1 MPNGKQYQETLT
13 TIRSRLLVQHTTIHL
28 ISMIPALTLPISNP
42 VLIFF
47 IVLAIILLAPILLNR
62 FRIPHII
69 GLIIAGIIVGPH
81 GFNLLARDSSFE
93 IFGNVGILYLMFL
106 AGLEMDIFSLRR
118 NRKPGLVFGL
128 YTFGL
133 PMIIGTVA
141 SHYLLQLDW
150 ATSLLLSSMFASHT
164 LISYPIVS
172 RYGLSRYAPV
182 TVAVAGTIFAII
194 GALVVFSIITGI
206 HSGDMSAAYWL
217 RLIGYVGAYIL
228 FILYVYPRLS
238 RWFFKT
244 YNDNVS
250 QFIFILALV
259 FFSSFVAECIGLQAI
274 IGAFFAGIVL
284 NRYIPAVSPLM
295 NRLEFVGNALFIP
308 YFLIGVGM
316 LINLD
321 SVAKTPQTLWVAL
334 FMCVIA
340 LGTKWLAAW
349 ITQRRFRYTASDRR
363 LLFGITSAKAAV
375 SLAAVIIGRQYG
387 MFDDAILNGTI
398 IMILVTCTVS
408 SITTERAA
416 SNTIVQLQ
424 QDDKTDI
431 GQAPSEERI
440 LIPIANPATIES
452 LVNIALLMKKPKST
466 APLYALYVNDDN
478 NNKPQSAA
486 RRVLELAA
494 KTASAAD
501 TQLIPI
507 SRYDLNIASGI
518 IHTIKEKNISEVVI
532 GLHRKTNIVDT
543 FFGSKIGAILKG
555 THKMVW
561 ITKCINPLATATRI
575 VVVVPP
581 KAEYETGFSRWIDRL
596 AHMSQQISCR
606 IIFYAYETT
615 IPYIRACIARQR
627 YNIRHEHH
635 IIESWNDILLLANE
649 ILDDDLF
656 VVVTARRASVSFD
669 AEHEKLPAFLTQY
682 FANNNLIVIF
692 PEQFGEVSLAPTFAD
707 PLSQVIETSSHGL
720 LGLRDGIDKLITW
733 KKRFTHRNRKKRI
746 DI

>member
-1 MPNGKQYQETLT
+1 MTF
-13 TIRSRLLVQHTTIHL
+13 
-28 ISMIPALTLPISNP
+28 ALTLPISNP

-81 GFNLLARDSSFE
+81 GFNLLERDSSFE

-106 AGLEMDIFSLRR
+106 AGLEMDMFSLRR
-118 NRKPGLVFGL
+118 NRKPGFIFGL
-128 YTFGL
+128 CTFGL
-133 PMIIGTVA
+133 PLLIGSVA
-141 SHYLLQLDW
+141 SHYLLRLDW

-172 RYGLSRYAPV
+172 RYGLNRYAPV

-194 GALVVFSIITGI
+194 GALVVFSIITGM
-206 HSGDMSAAYWL
+206 HTGDMSITYWL
-217 RLIGYVGAYIL
+217 KLTGYVIAYAL
-228 FILYVYPRLS
+228 SILYVYPRIS

-244 YNDNVS
+244 YSDNVT
-250 QFIFILALV
+250 QFIFVLALV
-259 FFSSFVAECIGLQAI
+259 FLSSFVAECIGLQAI

-284 NRYIPAVSPLM
+284 NRYIPSVSPLM

-316 LINLD
+316 LINLNA
-321 SVAKTPQTLWVAL
+321 VVEAPQTLWVAL
-334 FMCVIA
+334 IMCVIA
-340 LGTKWLAAW
+340 IGTKWLAAW
-349 ITQRRFRYTASDRR
+349 IIQKGFHYTASDRR
-363 LLFGITSAKAAV
+363 LIFGITSAKAAV

-416 SNTIVQLQ
+416 SSTIIRLQ
-424 QDDKTDI
+424 QEDKTDI
-431 GQAPSEERI
+431 GQAPTEERI
-440 LIPIANPATIES
+440 LISVANPATIES
-452 LVNIALLMKKPKST
+452 LVNIALLMKNPKKES
-466 APLYALYVNDDN
+466 PLYALYVNDDN
-478 NNKPQSAA
+478 DNKPHTTA
-486 RRVLELAA
+486 RRVLEMAA

-501 TQLIPI
+501 TQLIPM

-532 GLHRKTNIVDT
+532 GLHRKANIVDT
-543 FFGSKIGAILKG
+543 FFGSKIEAILKG

-561 ITKCINPLATATRI
+561 ITKCVNPPATATRI
-575 VVVVPP
+575 VVAVPP

-596 AHMSQQISCR
+596 SHMAQQIGCR
-606 IIFYAYETT
+606 IIFYAYEKT

-627 YNIRHEHH
+627 YEIRHEYHTV
-635 IIESWNDILLLANE
+635 ESWNDILLLANE

-656 VVVTARRASVSFD
+656 VVISARRASVSFD
-669 AEHEKLPAFLTQY
+669 PEYEKLPAFLSQY
-682 FANNNLIVIF
+682 FANNNLLVIY
-692 PEQFGEVSLAPTFAD
+692 PEQFGEVAVAPTFAD
-707 PLSQVIETSSHGL
+707 PLSQSVETSSHGL

-733 KKRFTHRNRKKRI
+733 KKRLTHHNRKKKI
-746 DI
+746 DL